1 MKQRPYRPWRYLAAF
16 SLSYLGTGIFMCV
29 NTLISLSRGLD
40 LAQVSLGLALASFTA
55 VALELPSGMAGD
67 LFGRKRVWM
76 MATMAQ
82 LVQMALLLFASG
94 PLLLLS
100 YALMGVS
107 KALLSGTLDALYM
120 EGWIHT
126 RGTDTLAKAS
136 AWNAA
141 AQTGCMSLGALV
153 GGVLATLPFFREY
166 TVNLL
171 AICVLRVAALAWV
184 AVMIPADAGH
194 ARATRQARPS
204 LLRQFAAQ
212 GRTALDAAAHS
223 GQLLLC
229 LLCAA
234 ALGFGMIGLEA
245 YWEPRLVELAP
256 AGAQLGP
263 VLGILSSISML
274 GALGGS
280 VLCAQLTKYCRTP
293 RRRVL
298 AFLLTRVLIG
308 AALLAVACAADV
320 PGFAV
325 LFTGYYL
332 TVGMHSTAE
341 DVLLQGAAPDEAR
354 GTLMSVESL
363 LVTAGIFLSQLVSSA
378 WLLRGSIRALW
389 VLEAAVLLGGTAL
402 AVWACRRAQRHK
414 TVENPAQN
422 G

>member
-1 MKQRPYRPWRYLAAF
+1 MKQRPYQPWRYLAAF
-16 SLSYLGTGIFMCV
+16 SLSYLGTGIFLCV
-29 NTLISLSRGLD
+29 NTLASLARGLD
-40 LAQVSLGLALASFTA
+40 LAQVSLGLALASLTA
-55 VALELPSGMAGD
+55 LALELPSGMAGD
-67 LFGRKRVWM
+67 LFGRKRVWIL
-76 MATMAQ
+76 AAAVQ
-82 LVQMALLLFASG
+82 GVQMLLLLFASG
-94 PLLLLS
+94 PVLLLS
-100 YALMGVS
+100 YVLMGVS
-107 KALLSGTLDALYM
+107 KALLSGTLDAMYM
-120 EGWIHT
+120 EGWIHS
-126 RGTDTLAKAS
+126 RGAETLAKAS

-141 AQTGCMSLGALV
+141 AQTGCMALGALV
-153 GGVLATLPFFREY
+153 GGGLATLPFFRQY

-171 AICVLRVAALAWV
+171 VVCALRLAALAWV

-194 ARATRQARPS
+194 GKTQLKTP
-204 LLRQFAAQ
+204 LLRQFLAQ
-212 GRTALDAAAHS
+212 GRTAWSAAAGS
-223 GQLLLC
+223 GPLLLC
-229 LLCAA
+229 LLSAA

-245 YWEPRLVELAP
+245 YWQPRLVELAP

-263 VLGILSSISML
+263 LLGVLSSISML

-280 VLCAQLTKYCRTP
+280 VLCAQFTKACRTQ

-298 AFLLTRVLIG
+298 AFLLTRGMIG
-308 AALLAVACAADV
+308 AALLAVACAADI

-363 LVTAGIFLSQLVSSA
+363 LVQVGIFLSQLASSA

-389 VLEAAVLLGGTAL
+389 VLQTAVLLGGTAL
-402 AVWACRRAQRHK
+402 AVWVCRRAQRRK
-414 TVENPAQN
+414 TVETPAQN